1 MKLAEQN
8 RNYNYSIF
16 ENFET
21 EKERIISLLMQGEY
35 TAPELSRL
43 TGIKESN
50 VRRACSNL
58 SNRDMLLRELPARR
72 DIISNKLNIVY
83 KLK

>member
-58 SNRDMLLRELPARR
+58 SNRDGLLRELPARR

>member
-58 SNRDMLLRELPARR
+58 SNRDGLLRELPARR
-72 DIISNKLNIVY
+72 DMVSNKLNIVY

>member
-1 MKLAEQN
+1 MKLAEEN
-8 RNYNYSIF
+8 RNLNYSIF

-21 EKERIISLLMQGEY
+21 EKERIIGLLMQGEY

-43 TGIKESN
+43 LGIKESN

-58 SNRDMLLRELPARR
+58 SNRDGLLRELPARR
-72 DIISNKLNIVY
+72 DMVSNKLNIVY